1 MPASASVPPPPVAPL
16 LCVCDTDPE
25 ATGYVAALRK
35 QGYTVMV
42 VEQST
47 LAERAHEAMP
57 ALILFDVDAAGA
69 LDAIRAL
76 RALPD
81 ATRVEAVAIGAAGQV
96 LANQAEAVALATSG
110 QLLRPIDT
118 NVLILTVETLIG
130 APPSLVGVAEGVGA
144 AAPLS
149 ILPASETDFEP
160 SQAHLEISPELAQL
174 LHTSEERIA
183 DSIQKEPEVSFEHDP
198 VDPNIIPQEALAALT
213 RPLARDAASSQGVI
227 ANNMRLDP
235 RSSRFPSAGS
245 GPPSSGTTSSRPP
258 TSNTSHDLAA
268 LDAPLSELPDELT
281 RASGRP
287 ATEPPLAHE
296 PEGHERTAAEP
307 ERPTVPPP
315 WRQSEG
321 DSDPPAQTRSPS
333 SVSFGTQV
341 STNKPRHESHEQ
353 AAVLEMPRR
362 IDVAGAVSAAG
373 HAVQARFSGALAF
386 ETEQGVRRALL
397 KDGDFVIVVSGNDA
411 ESLVSYLASTG
422 ELDPEDAAQLAH
434 RLPPFGRHTATALIA
449 RGKLKQEQLWSALRA
464 HAQWL
469 LGYALSEAHSTLHIE
484 HQVPE
489 RLASEPT
496 VFGGATGAEVLI
508 EVVRRVISP
517 AQATDLLG
525 GNTVVIDL
533 NPDSTLLNECALT
546 SGEHEALHE
555 ALGLNLAEAARRSTL
570 PDLATLLFALQSL
583 GVLKVSRAQQSDSPR
598 AALQM
603 VPSPRLPSR
612 LGSVVPQTQRAA
624 AAEATPSTHVPAEK
638 AQRARI
644 TARKAVVDQGD
655 YFAVLGV
662 SPAATLHDI
671 QRAYQAL
678 KHEFDPSR
686 VLTAQ
691 TVDLADDVASIVEV
705 LDEAYAILQDT
716 PRREAYRR
724 AISG

>member
-1 MPASASVPPPPVAPL
+1 

-35 QGYTVMV
+35 QGYTVVM
-42 VEQST
+42 VEQSA

-57 ALILFDVDAAGA
+57 ALILFDVDATGA
-69 LDAIRAL
+69 LDTIRAL

-81 ATRVEAVAIGAAGQV
+81 ASRVEAVAIGAAGQT

-110 QLLRPIDT
+110 QLLRPIDPH
-118 NVLILTVETLIG
+118 VLILTVETLIG
-130 APPSLVGVAEGVGA
+130 APPSLVAVAEGASA

-160 SQAHLEISPELAQL
+160 AQAHLEISPELARL
-174 LHTSEERIA
+174 LHTAEERVA

-198 VDPNIIPQEALAALT
+198 VDPNIIPPEALAALT
-213 RPLARDAASSQGVI
+213 RPLAGDAASSPGNI
-227 ANNMRLDP
+227 AKNMRLDP

-245 GPPSSGTTSSRPP
+245 APPSSQPSSVRSP

-287 ATEPPLAHE
+287 ATEPPLHPE

-315 WRQSEG
+315 RRQSDG
-321 DSDPPAQTRSPS
+321 DSSPPAQTRSP
-333 SVSFGTQV
+333 VSFGTQV
-341 STNKPRHESHEQ
+341 STNKPRLESHDQ
-353 AAVLEMPRR
+353 APVLELPRR

-422 ELDPEDAAQLAH
+422 ELEPEDAAQLAH

-449 RGKLKQEQLWSALRA
+449 RGKLKQEQLWPALRA

-469 LGYALSEAHSTLHIE
+469 LGYALSEAHSMLHVE

-517 AQATDLLG
+517 AHASELLG
-525 GNTVVIDL
+525 GNSVVVDL
-533 NPDSTLLNECALT
+533 NPDSALLNECALT

-555 ALGLNLAEAARRSTL
+555 ALGLTLAEAARRSTL

-583 GVLKVSRAQQSDSPR
+583 GVLKVTRAQQSDSPR

-603 VPSPRLPSR
+603 VPSPRVPSR
-612 LGSVVPQTQRAA
+612 LGSVGPQTQRAPTV
-624 AAEATPSTHVPAEK
+624 EATASADVPAEK

-644 TARKAVVDQGD
+644 AARKAVVDQGD

-671 QRAYQAL
+671 ERAYQAL
-678 KHEFDPSR
+678 KHEFEPSR
-686 VLTAQ
+686 VLTSQ

-724 AISG
+724 AILTGP